1 MLNILNYRVSRS
13 TYKKKHRQHRLS
25 QSTDPNPP
33 VNLSRMGPT
42 FVTFHEYPQMEVST
56 VMGVPLYR
64 WMVYKG
70 KSQSEMD
77 DLGVPHLWKPLDGP
91 CT

>member
-1 MLNILNYRVSRS
+1 
-13 TYKKKHRQHRLS
+13 
-25 QSTDPNPP
+25 
-33 VNLSRMGPT
+33 MGPT